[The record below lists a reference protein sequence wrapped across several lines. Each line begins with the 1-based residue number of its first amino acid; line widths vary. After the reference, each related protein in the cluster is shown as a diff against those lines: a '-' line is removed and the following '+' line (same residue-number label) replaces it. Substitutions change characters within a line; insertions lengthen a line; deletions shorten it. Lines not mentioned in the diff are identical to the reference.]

1 YFVLVHSYFSLVHT
15 KNQYHIL
22 MSGMKHMSFFKKDSS
37 LQDKQEPVKHISN
50 SLKENI
56 NFIRSQLCDTDDL
69 IMNEMTWNN
78 QQGMIVYLSTMINSD
93 QFQRIFLAPITE
105 MKFGEQMDNLIASP
119 EMNQSHDLNCIVNDL
134 LSGNVA
140 ILIENN
146 PVCYLFNIIQTN
158 PRSPDEPD
166 REKIVRGSHS
176 GFIENFEVNL
186 NLIRERIKNR
196 HLKIE
201 YFTLGKEENTTVAV
215 VYLHNI
221 ANQSLVQ
228 RVRKRISTTN
238 SDMVFSPGYLEED
251 IEDSPASPFPQVL
264 YTERPDRVE
273 ANLIEGRIAIINEGS
288 ADVSILPVTFFSFF
302 QSPDDYNLR
311 TYSGTFFRLLRLF
324 CFLGTLI

>member
-1 YFVLVHSYFSLVHT
+1 
-15 KNQYHIL
+15 
-22 MSGMKHMSFFKKDSS
+22 
-37 LQDKQEPVKHISN
+37 
-50 SLKENI
+50 
-56 NFIRSQLCDTDDL
+56 
-69 IMNEMTWNN
+69 
-78 QQGMIVYLSTMINSD
+78 
-93 QFQRIFLAPITE
+93 
-105 MKFGEQMDNLIASP
+105 
-119 EMNQSHDLNCIVNDL
+119 
-134 LSGNVA
+134 
-140 ILIENN
+140 
-146 PVCYLFNIIQTN
+146 
-158 PRSPDEPD
+158 
-166 REKIVRGSHS
+166 KIVRGSHS

-324 CFLGTLI
+324 CFLGTLILPALYIAVVSFHFELIPDDLIKLIKAS